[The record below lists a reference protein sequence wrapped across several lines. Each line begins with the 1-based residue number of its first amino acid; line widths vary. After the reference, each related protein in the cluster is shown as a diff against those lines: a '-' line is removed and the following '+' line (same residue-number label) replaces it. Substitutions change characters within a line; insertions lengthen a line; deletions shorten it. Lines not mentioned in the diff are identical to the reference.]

1 MMTGNNRQPVTRP
14 LIPLLAAGLL
24 LFHFVVLFSSAR
36 KNSAV
41 ADEPFHLARAVGL
54 VFYHD
59 PTFAVSHPPLANFI
73 TGLPL
78 LTIPGLK
85 LPAPIMVR
93 SSRAMDPSDRRAI
106 FANLLLNKLN
116 PDAKTLI
123 DRARIATMI
132 LSLGLALLIFRWA
145 QKLYGPRAGLL
156 ALALYCLDPN
166 LAAHAGLATND
177 LAAALFIALAL
188 YYFSRQLEQ
197 PGALL
202 LGVSTLLLGVAQLAK
217 FSAILLYPIYG
228 LIGLAIFARE
238 QPKPGYFSLK
248 NSAYLKNSW
257 SLPIMFLG
265 SLFVIWIG
273 YGFSIGPDWN
283 FSALLHGEVCSSHA
297 LSAQLKCGL
306 IRLLAS
312 IPIPPRTFYYGLA
325 RTLVLT
331 EQHENALYFLGQAS
345 SSGWWFY
352 YPILFLIKTP
362 LPILALLGWRLACW
376 KCNNKKQA
384 IMPEDFVKSR
394 AS

>member
-297 LSAQLKCGL
+297 LSNHRWHE
-306 IRLLAS
+306 ILLHLHH
-312 IPIPPRTFYYGLA
+312 P
-325 RTLVLT
+325 
-331 EQHENALYFLGQAS
+331 
-345 SSGWWFY
+345 
-352 YPILFLIKTP
+352 
-362 LPILALLGWRLACW
+362 
-376 KCNNKKQA
+376 
-384 IMPEDFVKSR
+384 
-394 AS
+394 